1 MKRLSLVLL
10 SALATAGVA
19 HAASL
24 SHNPH
29 ARAGVRGIAP
39 AGSATSISQ
48 MADNTAVSGAGL
60 ACADQDSGITGDNS
74 WWRRFY
80 FNEYGSPGSAT
91 IDSVTVLID
100 SGPAIPITINL
111 YTIPHSDAVDTVAL
125 EDLTLIGSGT
135 ASNDGSEMQALT
147 IPVAG
152 TVTDAQG
159 TDLVVEY
166 HIDGS
171 DGPFFP
177 GANAS
182 AETHPSFFSSSLC
195 GYDEPTTMADVGFPD
210 SHTIL
215 IVNLGSTGPGAPLLS
230 KAFAPSAVAA
240 GAPSTLTITLSNQS
254 QPGAATLGADLTD
267 TLPAGLLVAAT
278 PNASTT
284 CPAGTVTANA
294 RSSSVSLSAGA
305 QIPASATCT
314 VSVDV
319 SAAASGLFTNTL
331 PAGALQTD
339 LGNNHEPAQA
349 TLVVY
354 TGGPSTFPPDEN
366 FDENAA
372 PALPSG
378 WVSSTTTGT
387 NDWTTTSTASDTAPY
402 AAFAPELDE
411 FADVTLDTPVFTPV
425 ANQIVEFHHQFNL
438 LSGFVNGGGAGY
450 NGAVLEISIG
460 GGAFTDIV
468 TAGGSFA
475 SGSYV
480 AWITPLVDG
489 PLTGRNAWTG
499 DSGGFITTTALLPS
513 TAVGQPTQLRFRT
526 VDTGGVADGV
536 TGWWID
542 SIHLGVRTPGNPP
555 SAIVTPMSLDFT
567 VPVNSA
573 VTQTLTIANAAGSD
587 PLTYSIMSRH
597 LGERPTL
604 MPYAAAATNATP
616 AAGLMG
622 GRPVAFP
629 LSQRPVDAQPNMP
642 RVAPWLPADS
652 VVFQLDDGTPERF
665 LFFGVPTIPPTEL
678 GAVWINR
685 FVASDAQTIDS
696 ISIYWGTAEQ
706 TNGSM
711 QGLQANLVVYYDA
724 DGDGDPTN
732 AVRIGSDDLVTI
744 TTLGGFETYPT
755 NFAIP
760 AAGDVYIGFVDQWA
774 IDGGYTPAL
783 FVGAE
788 DQTYPRG
795 MSYLSGATFPP
806 TDITNLGN
814 NDQNYTLS
822 GVLAGNLMIRATGT
836 GSAGVP
842 APCTAGSADWLQV
855 LNPMGSGVA
864 GGESEVVYVNAG
876 PFLEN
881 LRVGTYT
888 AQLCI
893 TTNDPAQPLIVVPV
907 SMTVTAVPCS
917 GGDDQLF
924 CDGFESPDKGGKRAV
939 SDPRASAEV
948 YAKMFGGTKRNAAAS
963 PASTKHRPS
972 QALPAP
978 LTAPRKS

>member
-1 MKRLSLVLL
+1 
-10 SALATAGVA
+10 
-19 HAASL
+19 
-24 SHNPH
+24 
-29 ARAGVRGIAP
+29 
-39 AGSATSISQ
+39 

-80 FNEYGSPGSAT
+80 FNEYGSPGAAT

-135 ASNDGSEMQALT
+135 ASNDGTEMQALT

-240 GAPSTLTITLSNQS
+240 SAPSTLTITLSNQS
-254 QPGAATLGADLTD
+254 QPDAATLGADLTD
-267 TLPAGLLVAAT
+267 TLPSGVLVAAT

-284 CPAGTVTANA
+284 CPGGTVTANA
-294 RSSSVSLSAGA
+294 GSSSVSLSAAA

-319 SAAASGLFTNTL
+319 SAAGSGLFINTF
-331 PAGALQTD
+331 PVGALQTD
-339 LGNNHEPAQA
+339 LGNNHDSASA
-349 TLVVY
+349 TLTVY
-354 TGGPSTFPPDEN
+354 FGGPSTFPPDEN

-372 PALPSG
+372 PLLPTG

-402 AAFAPELDE
+402 AAFAPELGEVSD
-411 FADVTLDTPVFTPV
+411 FTLDSPVFTAV

-438 LSGFVNGGGAGY
+438 LSNYTGVGGYGFDGAM
-450 NGAVLEISIG
+450 LEISIG

-475 SGSYV
+475 RGGYV
-480 AWITPLVDG
+480 AWVPA
-489 PLTGRNAWTG
+489 TGRNSWTG
-499 DSGGFITTTALLPS
+499 DSGGFITTTALLPPS
-513 TAVGQPTQLRFRT
+513 AIGQPTQLRFRT
-526 VDTGGVADGV
+526 EDSGWGVADGV

-542 SIHLGVRTPGNPP
+542 SIHLGTRTPGNPP
-555 SAIVTPMSLDFT
+555 SATVTPMSLNFT
-567 VPVNSA
+567 VPNNSIVA
-573 VTQTLTIANAAGSD
+573 QTLTIANAAGSD

-597 LGERPTL
+597 LSERPTL
-604 MPYAAAATNATP
+604 TPYAATSATMPATGQ
-616 AAGLMG
+616 ANGKS
-622 GRPVAFP
+622 VAFP
-629 LSQRPVDAQPNMP
+629 LAPRLADAQPGTP
-642 RVAPWLPADS
+642 RALPPWLPVDS
-652 VVFQLDDGTPERF
+652 VVFQLDDGTAEMMI
-665 LFFGVPTIPPTEL
+665 FFGVPNDPPTES
-678 GAVWINR
+678 GVVWLNR
-685 FVASDAQTIDS
+685 FTASDAQTIDS
-696 ISIYWGTAEQ
+696 ISIYWPNAAQAG
-706 TNGSM
+706 GSL

-724 DGDGDPTN
+724 DGDGDPSN

-744 TTLGGFETYPT
+744 TTLGDFETYPT

-783 FVGAE
+783 AVGAT
-788 DQTYPRG
+788 DSTIPRG
-795 MSYLSGATFPP
+795 MSYISGMSIPP
-806 TDITNLGN
+806 TDIIHLAN
-814 NDQNYTLS
+814 NDSTYPLHN
-822 GVLAGNLMIRATGT
+822 VLAGNLLIRATGT
-836 GSAGVP
+836 GNAGVP
-842 APCTAGSADWLQV
+842 APCTAASADWLQA
-855 LNPMGSGVA
+855 LEPQGSGLV
-864 GGESEVVYVNAG
+864 GGESKNIYVNAF
-876 PFLEN
+876 PYLEN
-881 LRVGTYT
+881 RVPGTYT

-893 TTNDPAQPLIVVPV
+893 TTNDPTQPLITVPV
-907 SMTVTAVPCS
+907 TMTVTALPCS
-917 GGDDQLF
+917 GGDDELF
-924 CDGFESPDKGGKRAV
+924 CDGFESPDDGGKRAV
-939 SDPRASAEV
+939 SDARAAVDVHAKTFDGVKGSAV
-948 YAKMFGGTKRNAAAS
+948 AS
-963 PASTKHRPS
+963 HTRMTRGHS
-972 QALPAP
+972 
-978 LTAPRKS
+978 LTAPESSAAARKS